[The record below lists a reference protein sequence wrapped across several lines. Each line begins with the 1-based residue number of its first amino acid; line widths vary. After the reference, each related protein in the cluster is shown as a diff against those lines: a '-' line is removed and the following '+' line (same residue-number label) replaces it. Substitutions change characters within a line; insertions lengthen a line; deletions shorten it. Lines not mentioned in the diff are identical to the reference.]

1 MNISNN
7 KRYIETEARIHLAFE
22 KLLSVKSF
30 NEITVNNI
38 CNEAGISRPSFY
50 AHYED
55 INDMMNQIELEK
67 SLPIKQMLISAD
79 RLTVDSFESYFNY
92 LQNNKSFYVAY
103 LDISTNGNITTD
115 LMNTFIHT
123 VNIAKSEHIH
133 YLMIFLMAGLK
144 SIAYN
149 WLTDGCKTSSH
160 TLAQIA
166 FKQYQ
171 SLLDC

>member
-55 INDMMNQIELEK
+55 INDMMN
-67 SLPIKQMLISAD
+67 QMLISAD

-133 YLMIFLMAGLK
+133 YMMIFLMAGLK

>member
-55 INDMMNQIELEK
+55 INDMM
-67 SLPIKQMLISAD
+67 
-79 RLTVDSFESYFNY
+79 
-92 LQNNKSFYVAY
+92 
-103 LDISTNGNITTD
+103 
-115 LMNTFIHT
+115 
-123 VNIAKSEHIH
+123 
-133 YLMIFLMAGLK
+133 IFLMAGLK

>member
-30 NEITVNNI
+30 NEITVNSI

-67 SLPIKQMLISAD
+67 SLPIKQMLISAE
-79 RLTVDSFESYFNY
+79 RLTVDSF
-92 LQNNKSFYVAY
+92 
-103 LDISTNGNITTD
+103 
-115 LMNTFIHT
+115 
-123 VNIAKSEHIH
+123 
-133 YLMIFLMAGLK
+133 
-144 SIAYN
+144 
-149 WLTDGCKTSSH
+149 
-160 TLAQIA
+160 
-166 FKQYQ
+166 
-171 SLLDC
+171 

>member
-1 MNISNN
+1 MNTSNN

-79 RLTVDSFESYFNY
+79 RLTVEVTHHQFNWWFGVGPKKGHITAAPKKAVSQALLLASAKKRIPYY
-92 LQNNKSFYVAY
+92 LLS
-103 LDISTNGNITTD
+103 STLPTA
-115 LMNTFIHT
+115 LL
-123 VNIAKSEHIH
+123 
-133 YLMIFLMAGLK
+133 YIF
-144 SIAYN
+144 
-149 WLTDGCKTSSH
+149 
-160 TLAQIA
+160 
-166 FKQYQ
+166 
-171 SLLDC
+171 